1 MAEKIRLDVYL
12 VQHKFAETRN
22 RAQQLVRGGYVTVDG
37 HTILK
42 TGELVERKSKIVVNN
57 ILKYVSRGGNKLEY
71 ALDSFQIDVKDK
83 RTADVGAS
91 TGGFTDCLLQKGAK
105 RVFAIDIGKGQLHQK
120 LRKNPRVI
128 YIDGTDIRYLSK
140 LPNNTKLDF
149 IAIDISKHSLESI
162 IFAVKNL
169 LNENGD
175 MVALIKPQF
184 ELQRHIVSDK
194 DSRKR
199 ALYKVAECIKKYDM
213 YVVGLVHS
221 PLKGGL
227 KNQGNIEYLMHIAQ
241 RPKNFDVYRT
251 IERLI
256 AKEQNL

>member
-105 RVFAIDIGKGQLHQK
+105 RVFAIDVGKGQLHQK
-120 LRKNPRVI
+120 LQKNPRVI

-140 LPNNTKLDF
+140 LPNNTK
-149 IAIDISKHSLESI
+149 
-162 IFAVKNL
+162 
-169 LNENGD
+169 
-175 MVALIKPQF
+175 F
-184 ELQRHIVSDK
+184 ELQRQIVSDK